1 VDDLARAYDMER
13 RFFERLATSA
23 EPFPFGTAYL
33 DEEYRD
39 RFVSNFLCADRDL
52 ERADVTALTGA
63 ADRILGGAGYAH
75 RTVLVRSDE
84 HGPRL
89 APGFADQGYRDER
102 IVMMAHRREPDR
114 GPTIDVAERRFTD
127 VHAFILRTYRREPT
141 LSTAVKTSFAQQH
154 GKYERILG
162 TRFFA
167 GVIDGEIAGVCELW
181 MDGPDALV
189 EHVDTLEEYRGRG
202 VARSVVL
209 RAIAEASASGAE
221 RVFIAA
227 DDDDWPKEL
236 YARLGFDRLG
246 RSWQFIRW
254 PTTDG

>member
-1 VDDLARAYDMER
+1 MDDLTREYDMER
-13 RFFERLATSA
+13 RFFERLATSTDR
-23 EPFPFGTAYL
+23 FTFGTAYL

-52 ERADVTALTGA
+52 ERAEATALIAA

-89 APGFADQGYRDER
+89 APAFAERGYRDER
-102 IVMMAHRREPDR
+102 IVMMALRREPDR
-114 GPTIDVAERRFTD
+114 PPDIDVVELGFAG
-127 VHAFILRTYRREPT
+127 VHAFKLETYRREPA
-141 LSTAVKTSFAQQH
+141 LSAAVATSFAQQH
-154 GKYERILG
+154 GKYELALG

-167 GVIDGEIAGVCELW
+167 GMIDGEIAGVCELW

-209 RAIAEASASGAE
+209 RAIEEANAAGAE

-254 PTTDG
+254 PDDS